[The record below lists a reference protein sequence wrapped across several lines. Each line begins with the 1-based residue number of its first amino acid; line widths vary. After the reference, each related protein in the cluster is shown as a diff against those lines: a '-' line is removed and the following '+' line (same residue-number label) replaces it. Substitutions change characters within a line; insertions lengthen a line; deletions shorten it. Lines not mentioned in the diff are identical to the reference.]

1 MTHFTPKDT
10 LHSLTKN
17 LTLIS
22 QKWKSIPFCTIFL
35 FLDHNLPDIKTRSCS
50 SGNISIWDTFLLSPM
65 RDEPEIKMTNKHKKH
80 ENWGVNLGLW
90 DCPKLVHLI
99 PSVNSEIAAPVFQ
112 IVERSPIEKGGLG
125 TVKKKESGLGRV
137 AFRTPRTGTYFLSS
151 IQCRRDHLLYPN
163 TLGQC
168 LLLLHRVL
176 VWSVDWTRWLLWPG
190 KLAVCKTKSQSVNYN
205 IQVSL
210 NI

>member
-1 MTHFTPKDT
+1 
-10 LHSLTKN
+10 
-17 LTLIS
+17 
-22 QKWKSIPFCTIFL
+22 
-35 FLDHNLPDIKTRSCS
+35 
-50 SGNISIWDTFLLSPM
+50 
-65 RDEPEIKMTNKHKKH
+65 MTNKHKKY

-99 PSVNSEIAAPVFQ
+99 PSVNSEIAAPAFQ

-190 KLAVCKTKSQSVNYN
+190 KLAVFKTKSQ
-205 IQVSL
+205 VSTIIYKCL
-210 NI
+210 LSYRRNTTQISSTNWKKKHILILPLILRGR

>member
-1 MTHFTPKDT
+1 MTHFTPMDT
-10 LHSLTKN
+10 LHYLTKN

-65 RDEPEIKMTNKHKKH
+65 REEPEIKTTNKHKKH

-99 PSVNSEIAAPVFQ
+99 PSVNSEIAAPAFQ
-112 IVERSPIEKGGLG
+112 IVERSPIVKGGPD
-125 TVKKKESGLGRV
+125 TIKKKERGLGRV
-137 AFRTPRTGTYFLSS
+137 ALRTPGTGTYFLSS

-176 VWSVDWTRWLLWPG
+176 VWSVD
-190 KLAVCKTKSQSVNYN
+190 
-205 IQVSL
+205 
-210 NI
+210 